1 MMPWVLSFAGQK
13 GGTGKSMLSQ
23 AFAVSSIRAQEQVV
37 LMDLDVG
44 QRTSFE
50 WNEAR
55 KLNKILPPVD
65 VRLVDPDRHIDFG
78 IGQVPQATSLVVVD
92 APGWSDEKTLA
103 LAGYSDVMVLST
115 GASVADLRPT
125 IRLRHE
131 LIGRGAVASRL
142 VTALCR
148 VKTEAEIT
156 FARQYLK
163 EAGFEA
169 LPGALSEMP
178 AYRTLQNQGYAAI
191 EARGGAVRP
200 EAMQLMQGIRGALEA
215 ERARQERKPER
226 YVPGPERFGPGGRD
240 DGRDR

>member
-1 MMPWVLSFAGQK
+1 MPWVLSFAGQK

-23 AFAVSSIRAQEQVV
+23 AFAVSSMQASEQVV

-55 KLNKILPPVD
+55 KLNSILPPVE
-65 VRLVDPDRHIDFG
+65 VRLLDPDRHIDFG
-78 IGQVPQATSLVVVD
+78 IGQLPAATTLVVVD
-92 APGWSDEKTLA
+92 APGWSDDKTLA
-103 LAGYSDVMVLST
+103 LAGYSDVMVLPT

-125 IRLRHE
+125 IRLQHE
-131 LIGRGAVASRL
+131 LIARGTVPSRL

-148 VKTEAEIT
+148 VKGESEIT
-156 FARQYLK
+156 FARAYLK
-163 EAGFEA
+163 DAGFEA
-169 LPGALSEMP
+169 LPGALSDMP
-178 AYRTLQNQGYAAI
+178 AYRSLQNQGFAAI
-191 EARGGAVRP
+191 EARAGAVR
-200 EAMQLMQGIRGALEA
+200 EETMQLMQGIRGALEA

-226 YVPGPERFGPGGRD
+226 YVAGPERYLSPERDD